1 VDDEGRPL
9 ASPHGLRH
17 TAASIMLVAG
27 VPLLVVSRQLGHA
40 NPNITARVSA
50 HLIAD
55 EQLDVAAALFAT
67 RPKRRRAPERAPE
80 RKEQRP

>member
-9 ASPHGLRH
+9 ASPHALRH

-27 VPLLVVSRQLGHA
+27 VPLLVVSRQLGYA

-67 RPKRRRAPERAPE
+67 RPKRPRARERAPE